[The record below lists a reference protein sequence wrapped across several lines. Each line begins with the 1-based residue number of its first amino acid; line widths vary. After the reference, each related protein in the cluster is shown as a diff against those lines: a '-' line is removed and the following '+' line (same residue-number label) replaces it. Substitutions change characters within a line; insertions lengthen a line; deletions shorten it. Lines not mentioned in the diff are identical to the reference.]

1 MNRLCAR
8 TLPAA
13 ELTTATAH
21 LTECTACHE
30 QFRARIARRRGQ
42 APLSFSLAPE
52 IWLQHEHL
60 DYELLH
66 TYTGN
71 TLPAEEREIV
81 DVHLALCARCRE
93 DVRSLQAFQR
103 VIAPE
108 LKIAYAPAGT
118 EAGSQRGRSF
128 RENFIGWLR
137 PPVYAAA
144 LCALLL
150 TVGAFWWLRLDSR
163 ETTPQAGLRPTPAV
177 AVNTGNSN
185 NSEPPRVRTTE
196 SPAQV
201 VAPTPESQLKNPAP
215 TAQASAKR
223 TGPPEPPRS
232 QPGAGGLTHKQ
243 PAAPTKTGPGS
254 ASETQGDRPDVAA
267 LPAATRQEVTAALQ
281 SQRLEKPAVLGE
293 LAGGVATLRGNP
305 AEKQNFRLLGPVA
318 QVTLA
323 TQPVLRWQALS
334 AATGY
339 RVFVLNAQGQEVAAS
354 SELPASQ
361 TTWQPAAPLPAGA
374 TYSWAVVALIAEK
387 EIVAPA
393 ASQPEAKFHVLAAE
407 PARTLTAA
415 LAQTRSHLT
424 LGILYARAGLLT
436 EAEREL
442 QLYLKQQ
449 PQSVVARKLLR
460 QIQSWR

>member
-30 QFRARIARRRGQ
+30 EFRARIARRRGQ
-42 APLSFSLAPE
+42 APISFSLAPE
-52 IWLQHEHL
+52 VWLQHEHL

-71 TLPAEEREIV
+71 TLPTEEREIV
-81 DVHLALCARCRE
+81 DLHLALCARCRE

-108 LKIAYAPAGT
+108 LKIAYAPAGA
-118 EAGSQRGRSF
+118 EAGRQPRPSF
-128 RENFIGWLR
+128 RDSFRHWLR

-150 TVGAFWWLRLDSR
+150 AGGVFWWLRHNPH
-163 ETTPQAGLRPTPAV
+163 ETTLQAGLKPTPAV
-177 AVNTGNSN
+177 AVNASNSN
-185 NSEPPRVRTTE
+185 NREPPRVRTTE

-201 VAPTPESQLKNPAP
+201 AAP
-215 TAQASAKR
+215 TAQANAKR
-223 TGPPEPPRS
+223 TGPSEPLRS
-232 QPGAGGLTHKQ
+232 QPRASGLTHKP

-254 ASETQGDRPDVAA
+254 VTETRGDQSEVAA
-267 LPAATRQEVTAALQ
+267 LPTAIRQEVVTTLQ
-281 SQRLEKPAVLGE
+281 TQRLERPAVLDE
-293 LAGGVATLRGNP
+293 LAGSAATLRGNP

-323 TQPVLRWQALS
+323 TQPVLRWQALA
-334 AATGY
+334 AATSY
-339 RVFVLNAQGQEVAAS
+339 RVFVLDAQGQEVAAS
-354 SELPASQ
+354 PELPARQ
-361 TTWQPAAPLPAGA
+361 TTWQPAAPLPADA
-374 TYSWAVVALIAEK
+374 TYSWAVVALVAGK

-393 ASQPEAKFHVLAAE
+393 ASQPEAKFHILAAAS
-407 PARTLTAA
+407 ARTLTAA
-415 LAQTRSHLT
+415 LSQTRSHLAS
-424 LGILYARAGLLT
+424 GILYARAGLLA

-442 QLYLKQQ
+442 QLYVKQQ
-449 PQSVVARKLLR
+449 PQSAVAHKLLR